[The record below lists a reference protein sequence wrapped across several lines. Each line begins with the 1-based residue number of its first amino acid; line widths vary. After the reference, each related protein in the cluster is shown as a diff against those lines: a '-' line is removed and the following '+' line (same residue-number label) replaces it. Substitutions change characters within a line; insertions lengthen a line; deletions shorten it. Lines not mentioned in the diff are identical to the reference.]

1 MTSRRVSDVKASGTR
16 APRRLAYAASR
27 LVRRHLALG
36 ASIGLVAAGACA
48 PAPVAPSPDPTPT
61 LESRFAQR
69 IAQVPGAEA
78 AVWVEDLGTG
88 ATYRLADTV
97 PYHPAS
103 TMKLPVMVTL
113 VRAAETGAFDLDH
126 RVVLQNAFRSI
137 IDGSPYSLIRE
148 EDSDPALYDR
158 VGVPISLR
166 ELNHRMIVRSS
177 NLATN
182 ALIEH
187 LGADSITHVAAAL
200 GADGVLVRR
209 GVEDAKAFAAGRNN
223 VATARG
229 LGRLLAAIERGSA
242 ASATGTALMRTTLL
256 AQEFNDEI
264 PAGLPAGT
272 PVAHKTGWITGQT
285 HDAAIVYPPGR
296 APFVLVVLT
305 RGIADRATAQRLIA
319 DLASLTWSRVVA
331 GR

>member
-1 MTSRRVSDVKASGTR
+1 VSGRTRSHPVRRIASVGPRGRARSGT
-16 APRRLAYAASR
+16 
-27 LVRRHLALG
+27 LG
-36 ASIGLVAAGACA
+36 LLLCATLSCA
-48 PAPVAPSPDPTPT
+48 PAPVAPSPEPTPT
-61 LESRFAQR
+61 LETRLAQR
-69 IAQVPGAEA
+69 IRQVPGAEA
-78 AVWVEDLGTG
+78 AVWIEDLGTG
-88 ATYRLADTV
+88 ATFAVAETV
-97 PYHPAS
+97 TYHPAS
-103 TMKLPVMVTL
+103 TMKLPVMVAL
-113 VRAAETGAFDLDH
+113 VRAAEAGALALDD
-126 RVVLQNAFRSI
+126 RVILENRFRSI
-137 IDGSPYSLIRE
+137 VDGSPYALIRE

-158 VGVPISLR
+158 VGAPISFR

-182 ALIEH
+182 ALIER
-187 LGADSITHVAAAL
+187 LGADSVTRVAAAL
-200 GADGVLVRR
+200 GAEGVIVRR

-223 VATARG
+223 ATTARG
-229 LGRLLAAIERGSA
+229 LGRLLAAIERGTA
-242 ASATGTALMRTTLL
+242 ASAAGTALLRTTLL

-305 RGIADRATAQRLIA
+305 RGIPDRATAQRLIA
-319 DLASLTWSRVVA
+319 DLAGLAWSQVVA

>member
-1 MTSRRVSDVKASGTR
+1 MTDPRAVPGKRRN
-16 APRRLAYAASR
+16 P
-27 LVRRHLALG
+27 G
-36 ASIGLVAAGACA
+36 ASALRALTLTWALACA
-48 PAPVAPSPDPTPT
+48 PAPVAPSPEPTPT
-61 LESRFAQR
+61 LETRLAQR
-69 IAQVPGAEA
+69 IRQVPGAEA

-88 ATYRLADTV
+88 ATFAVAETV
-97 PYHPAS
+97 TYHPAS
-103 TMKLPVMVTL
+103 TMKLPVMVAL
-113 VRAAETGAFDLDH
+113 VRAAEAGALALDD
-126 RVVLQNAFRSI
+126 RVILENRFRSI
-137 IDGSPYSLIRE
+137 VDGSPYALIRE

-158 VGVPISLR
+158 VGAPISFR

-182 ALIEH
+182 ALIER
-187 LGADSITHVAAAL
+187 LGADSVTRVAAAL
-200 GADGVLVRR
+200 GAEGVIVRR

-223 VATARG
+223 ATTARG
-229 LGRLLAAIERGSA
+229 LGRLLAAIERGTATSA
-242 ASATGTALMRTTLL
+242 AGTALLRTTLL

-305 RGIADRATAQRLIA
+305 RGIPDRATAQRLIA
-319 DLASLTWSRVVA
+319 DLAGLAWSQVVA

>member
-1 MTSRRVSDVKASGTR
+1 MARGGDVTTRHAPSRTAVAR
-16 APRRLAYAASR
+16 AARLTQLAMLSMFSM
-27 LVRRHLALG
+27 LVILSVVG
-36 ASIGLVAAGACA
+36 CA
-48 PAPVAPSPDPTPT
+48 PAPVAPSPEPTPT
-61 LESRFAQR
+61 LETRFAQR

-78 AVWVEDLGTG
+78 AVWVEDLATG

-126 RVVLQNAFRSI
+126 RVVLQNTFRSI
-137 IDGSPYSLIRE
+137 VDGSPYSLVRA

-158 VGVPISLR
+158 VGAAISLR

-182 ALIEH
+182 ALIEY
-187 LGADSITHVAAAL
+187 LGADSITRVAAAL

-242 ASATGTALMRTTLL
+242 ASAAGTALMRTTLL

>member
-1 MTSRRVSDVKASGTR
+1 MNHPSAVPGRRR
-16 APRRLAYAASR
+16 NP
-27 LVRRHLALG
+27 G
-36 ASIGLVAAGACA
+36 ASALRALTLTWALACA
-48 PAPVAPSPDPTPT
+48 PAPVAPSPEPTPT
-61 LESRFAQR
+61 LETRLAQR
-69 IAQVPGAEA
+69 IRQVPGAEA
-78 AVWVEDLGTG
+78 AVWIEDLGTG
-88 ATYRLADTV
+88 TTFAVAETV
-97 PYHPAS
+97 TYHPAS
-103 TMKLPVMVTL
+103 TMKLPVMVAL
-113 VRAAETGAFDLDH
+113 VRAAEAGALALDD
-126 RVVLQNAFRSI
+126 RVILENRFRSI
-137 IDGSPYSLIRE
+137 VDGSPYALIRE

-158 VGVPISLR
+158 VGAPISLR

-182 ALIEH
+182 ALIER
-187 LGADSITHVAAAL
+187 LGADSVTRVAAAL
-200 GADGVLVRR
+200 GADGVIVRR

-223 VATARG
+223 ATTARG
-229 LGRLLAAIERGSA
+229 LGRLLAAIERGTA
-242 ASATGTALMRTTLL
+242 ASAAGTALMRTTLL

-305 RGIADRATAQRLIA
+305 RGIPDRATAQRLIA
-319 DLASLTWSRVVA
+319 DLAGLAWSQVVA

>member
-1 MTSRRVSDVKASGTR
+1 MNHPR
-16 APRRLAYAASR
+16 AVPGR
-27 LVRRHLALG
+27 RRHPG
-36 ASIGLVAAGACA
+36 ASALRALTLTWALACA
-48 PAPVAPSPDPTPT
+48 PAPVAPSPEPTPT
-61 LESRFAQR
+61 LETRLAQR
-69 IAQVPGAEA
+69 IRQVPGAEA

-88 ATYRLADTV
+88 ATFAVAETV
-97 PYHPAS
+97 TYHPAS
-103 TMKLPVMVTL
+103 TMKLPVMVAL
-113 VRAAETGAFDLDH
+113 VRAAESGALALDD
-126 RVVLQNAFRSI
+126 RVILENRFRSI
-137 IDGSPYSLIRE
+137 VDGSPYALIRE

-158 VGVPISLR
+158 VGAPISFR

-182 ALIEH
+182 ALIER
-187 LGADSITHVAAAL
+187 LGADSVTRVAAAL
-200 GADGVLVRR
+200 GAEGVIVRR

-223 VATARG
+223 ATTARG
-229 LGRLLAAIERGSA
+229 LGRLLAAIERGTA
-242 ASATGTALMRTTLL
+242 ASAAGTALMRTTLL

-305 RGIADRATAQRLIA
+305 RGIPDRATAQRLIA
-319 DLASLTWSRVVA
+319 DLAGLAWSQVVA

>member
-1 MTSRRVSDVKASGTR
+1 MSGRTRSHPVRRIASVGPRGRARSGT
-16 APRRLAYAASR
+16 
-27 LVRRHLALG
+27 LG
-36 ASIGLVAAGACA
+36 LLLCATLSCA
-48 PAPVAPSPDPTPT
+48 PAPVAPSPEPTPT
-61 LESRFAQR
+61 LEARLTQR
-69 IAQVPGAEA
+69 IRQVPGAEA
-78 AVWVEDLGTG
+78 AVWIEDLGTG
-88 ATYRLADTV
+88 ATFAVAETV
-97 PYHPAS
+97 TYHPAS
-103 TMKLPVMVTL
+103 TMKLPVMVAL
-113 VRAAETGAFDLDH
+113 VRAAESGALALDD
-126 RVVLQNAFRSI
+126 RVILENRFRSI
-137 IDGSPYSLIRE
+137 VDGSPYTLVRE

-158 VGVPISLR
+158 VGAPISLR

-182 ALIEH
+182 ALIER
-187 LGADSITHVAAAL
+187 LGADSVTRVAAAL
-200 GADGVLVRR
+200 GADGVIVRR
-209 GVEDAKAFAAGRNN
+209 GVEDAKAFAAGLNN

-229 LGRLLAAIERGSA
+229 LGRLLAAIERGTA
-242 ASATGTALMRTTLL
+242 ASAAGTAVMRTTLL

-305 RGIADRATAQRLIA
+305 RGIADRTTAQRLIA
-319 DLASLTWSRVVA
+319 DLAGLAWSTVVA

>member
-1 MTSRRVSDVKASGTR
+1 VSGRTRSHPVRRIASVGPRGRARSGT
-16 APRRLAYAASR
+16 
-27 LVRRHLALG
+27 LG
-36 ASIGLVAAGACA
+36 LLLCATLSCA
-48 PAPVAPSPDPTPT
+48 PAPVAPSPEPTPT
-61 LESRFAQR
+61 LETRLAQR
-69 IAQVPGAEA
+69 IRQVPGAEA

-88 ATYRLADTV
+88 TTFAVAETV
-97 PYHPAS
+97 TYHPAS
-103 TMKLPVMVTL
+103 TMKLPVMVAL
-113 VRAAETGAFDLDH
+113 VRAAEAGALALDD
-126 RVVLQNAFRSI
+126 RVILENRFRSI
-137 IDGSPYSLIRE
+137 VDGSPYALIRE

-158 VGVPISLR
+158 VGAPISFR

-182 ALIEH
+182 ALIER
-187 LGADSITHVAAAL
+187 LGADSVTRVAAAL
-200 GADGVLVRR
+200 GAEGVIVRR

-223 VATARG
+223 ATTARG
-229 LGRLLAAIERGSA
+229 LGRLLAAIERGTA
-242 ASATGTALMRTTLL
+242 ASAAGTALLRTTLL

-305 RGIADRATAQRLIA
+305 RGIPDRATAQRLIA
-319 DLASLTWSRVVA
+319 DLAGLAWSQVVA

>member
-1 MTSRRVSDVKASGTR
+1 MRTLLTVLTMLG
-16 APRRLAYAASR
+16 
-27 LVRRHLALG
+27 ALG
-36 ASIGLVAAGACA
+36 CAPVRSA
-48 PAPVAPSPDPTPT
+48 PAPEPTPS
-61 LESRFAQR
+61 LERRFAQR

-78 AVWVEDLGTG
+78 AVWVEDLATG
-88 ATYRLADTV
+88 ATFGVADTA
-97 PYHPAS
+97 PFHPAS

-113 VRAAETGAFDLDH
+113 VRAAEAGTVDLDD
-126 RVVLQNAFRSI
+126 RVVLRNSFRSI
-137 IDGSPYSLIRE
+137 VDGSPYALVRE

-158 VGVPISLR
+158 TGAPISLR

-182 ALIEH
+182 ALIEQ
-187 LGADSITHVAAAL
+187 LGADAITGVATEL
-200 GADGVLVRR
+200 GAEGVRVRR

-229 LGRLLAAIERGSA
+229 LGRLLAAIERGQA
-242 ASATGTALMRTTLL
+242 ASAAGTALMRSTLL

-264 PAGLPAGT
+264 PAGLPTGT
-272 PVAHKTGWITGQT
+272 SVAHKTGWITGQT

-319 DLASLTWSRVVA
+319 DLAALTWSSVVS

>member
-1 MTSRRVSDVKASGTR
+1 VSGRTRSHPVRRIASVGPRGRARSGT
-16 APRRLAYAASR
+16 
-27 LVRRHLALG
+27 LG
-36 ASIGLVAAGACA
+36 LLLCATLSCA
-48 PAPVAPSPDPTPT
+48 PAPVAPSPEPTPT
-61 LESRFAQR
+61 LETRLAQR
-69 IAQVPGAEA
+69 IRQVPGAEA

-88 ATYRLADTV
+88 TTFAVAETV
-97 PYHPAS
+97 TYHPAS
-103 TMKLPVMVTL
+103 TMKLPVMVAL
-113 VRAAETGAFDLDH
+113 VRAAEAGALALDD
-126 RVVLQNAFRSI
+126 RVILENRFRSI
-137 IDGSPYSLIRE
+137 VDGSPYALIRE

-158 VGVPISLR
+158 VGAPISFR

-182 ALIEH
+182 ALIER
-187 LGADSITHVAAAL
+187 LGADSVTRVAAAL
-200 GADGVLVRR
+200 GAEGVIVRR

-223 VATARG
+223 ATTARG
-229 LGRLLAAIERGSA
+229 LGRLLAAIERGTA
-242 ASATGTALMRTTLL
+242 ASAAGTALLRTTLL

-305 RGIADRATAQRLIA
+305 RGIPDRATAQRLIA
-319 DLASLTWSRVVA
+319 DLAGLAWSHVVA

>member
-1 MTSRRVSDVKASGTR
+1 MRDPR
-16 APRRLAYAASR
+16 AVPGK
-27 LVRRHLALG
+27 RRHPG
-36 ASIGLVAAGACA
+36 ASALRALTLTWALACA
-48 PAPVAPSPDPTPT
+48 PAPVAPSPEPTPT
-61 LESRFAQR
+61 LETRLAQR
-69 IAQVPGAEA
+69 IRQVPGAEA
-78 AVWVEDLGTG
+78 AVWIEDLGTG
-88 ATYRLADTV
+88 ATFAVAETV
-97 PYHPAS
+97 TYHPAS
-103 TMKLPVMVTL
+103 TMKLPVMVAL
-113 VRAAETGAFDLDH
+113 VRAAEAGALALDD
-126 RVVLQNAFRSI
+126 RVILENRFRSI
-137 IDGSPYSLIRE
+137 VDGSPYALIRE

-158 VGVPISLR
+158 VGAPISFR

-182 ALIEH
+182 ALIER
-187 LGADSITHVAAAL
+187 LGADSVTRVAAAL
-200 GADGVLVRR
+200 GAEGVIVRR

-223 VATARG
+223 ATTARG
-229 LGRLLAAIERGSA
+229 LGRLLAAIERGTA
-242 ASATGTALMRTTLL
+242 ASAAGTALMRTTLL

-305 RGIADRATAQRLIA
+305 RGIPDRATAQRLIA
-319 DLASLTWSRVVA
+319 DLAGLAWSHVVA

>member
-1 MTSRRVSDVKASGTR
+1 MSGR
-16 APRRLAYAASR
+16 ARSS
-27 LVRRHLALG
+27 LVRRIASLGPRGRARSGTLGLLLG
-36 ASIGLVAAGACA
+36 ATLSCA
-48 PAPVAPSPDPTPT
+48 PAPVAPSPEPTPT
-61 LESRFAQR
+61 LETRLAQR
-69 IAQVPGAEA
+69 IRQVPGAEA

-88 ATYRLADTV
+88 RTWRLADTV

-103 TMKLPVMVTL
+103 TMKLPVMVAL
-113 VRAAETGAFDLDH
+113 VRAAESGALALDD
-126 RVVLQNAFRSI
+126 RVILENRFRSI
-137 IDGSPYSLIRE
+137 VDGSPYTLVRE

-158 VGVPISLR
+158 VGAPISLR
-166 ELNHRMIVRSS
+166 ELNHLMIVRSS

-182 ALIEH
+182 ALIER
-187 LGADSITHVAAAL
+187 LGADSVTRVAAAL
-200 GADGVLVRR
+200 GADGVIVRR
-209 GVEDAKAFAAGRNN
+209 GVEDAKAFAAGLNN

-229 LGRLLAAIERGSA
+229 LGRLLAAIERGTA
-242 ASATGTALMRTTLL
+242 ASAAGTAVMRTTLL

-305 RGIADRATAQRLIA
+305 RGIADRTTAQRLIA
-319 DLASLTWSRVVA
+319 DLAGLAWSTVVA

>member
-1 MTSRRVSDVKASGTR
+1 MSGRTRSHPVRRIASVGPRGRARSGT
-16 APRRLAYAASR
+16 
-27 LVRRHLALG
+27 LG
-36 ASIGLVAAGACA
+36 LLLCATLSCA
-48 PAPVAPSPDPTPT
+48 PAPVAPSPEPTPT
-61 LESRFAQR
+61 LETRLAQR
-69 IAQVPGAEA
+69 IRQVPGAEA

-88 ATYRLADTV
+88 TTFAVAETV
-97 PYHPAS
+97 TYHPAS
-103 TMKLPVMVTL
+103 TMKLPVMVAL
-113 VRAAETGAFDLDH
+113 VRAAEAGALALDD
-126 RVVLQNAFRSI
+126 RVILENRFRSI
-137 IDGSPYSLIRE
+137 VDGSPYALIRE

-158 VGVPISLR
+158 VGAPISFR

-182 ALIEH
+182 ALIER
-187 LGADSITHVAAAL
+187 LGADSVTRVAAAL
-200 GADGVLVRR
+200 GAEGVIVRR

-223 VATARG
+223 ATTARG
-229 LGRLLAAIERGSA
+229 LGRLLAAIERGTA
-242 ASATGTALMRTTLL
+242 ASAAGTALLRTTLL

-305 RGIADRATAQRLIA
+305 RGIPDRATAQRLIA
-319 DLASLTWSRVVA
+319 DLAGLAWSHVVA

>member
-1 MTSRRVSDVKASGTR
+1 MNHPR
-16 APRRLAYAASR
+16 AVPGR
-27 LVRRHLALG
+27 RRHPG
-36 ASIGLVAAGACA
+36 ASALRALTLTWALACA
-48 PAPVAPSPDPTPT
+48 PAPVAPSPEPTPT
-61 LESRFAQR
+61 LETRLAQR
-69 IAQVPGAEA
+69 IRQVPGAEA
-78 AVWVEDLGTG
+78 AVWIEDLGTG
-88 ATYRLADTV
+88 ATFAVAETV
-97 PYHPAS
+97 TYHPAS
-103 TMKLPVMVTL
+103 TMKLPVMVAL
-113 VRAAETGAFDLDH
+113 VRAAEAGALALDD
-126 RVVLQNAFRSI
+126 RVILENRFRSI
-137 IDGSPYSLIRE
+137 VDGSPYALIRE

-158 VGVPISLR
+158 VGAPISFR

-182 ALIEH
+182 ALIER
-187 LGADSITHVAAAL
+187 LGADSVTRVAAAL
-200 GADGVLVRR
+200 GAEGVIVRR

-223 VATARG
+223 ATTARG
-229 LGRLLAAIERGSA
+229 LGRLLAAIERGTA
-242 ASATGTALMRTTLL
+242 ASAAGTALMRTTLL

-305 RGIADRATAQRLIA
+305 RGIPDRATAQRLIA
-319 DLASLTWSRVVA
+319 DLAGLAWSHVVA

>member
-1 MTSRRVSDVKASGTR
+1 MNHPSAVPGR
-16 APRRLAYAASR
+16 
-27 LVRRHLALG
+27 RRHPG
-36 ASIGLVAAGACA
+36 ASALRALTLTWALACA
-48 PAPVAPSPDPTPT
+48 PAPVAPSPEPTPT
-61 LESRFAQR
+61 LETRLAQR
-69 IAQVPGAEA
+69 IRQVPGAEA

-88 ATYRLADTV
+88 ATFAVAETV
-97 PYHPAS
+97 TYHPAS
-103 TMKLPVMVTL
+103 TMKLPVMVAL
-113 VRAAETGAFDLDH
+113 VRAAEAGALALDD
-126 RVVLQNAFRSI
+126 RVILENRFRSI
-137 IDGSPYSLIRE
+137 VDGSPYALIRE

-158 VGVPISLR
+158 VGAPISFR

-182 ALIEH
+182 ALIER
-187 LGADSITHVAAAL
+187 LGADSVTRVAAAL
-200 GADGVLVRR
+200 GAEGVIVRR

-223 VATARG
+223 ATTARG
-229 LGRLLAAIERGSA
+229 LGRLLAAIERGTA
-242 ASATGTALMRTTLL
+242 ASAAGTALLRTTLL

-305 RGIADRATAQRLIA
+305 RGIPDRATAQRLIA
-319 DLASLTWSRVVA
+319 DLAGLAWSHVVA

>member
-1 MTSRRVSDVKASGTR
+1 MSGRTRSHPVRRIASVGPRGRARSGT
-16 APRRLAYAASR
+16 
-27 LVRRHLALG
+27 LG
-36 ASIGLVAAGACA
+36 LLLCATLSCA
-48 PAPVAPSPDPTPT
+48 PAPVAPSPEPTPT
-61 LESRFAQR
+61 LETRLAQR
-69 IAQVPGAEA
+69 IRQVPGAEA

-88 ATYRLADTV
+88 TTFAVAETV
-97 PYHPAS
+97 TYHPAS
-103 TMKLPVMVTL
+103 TMKLPVMVAL
-113 VRAAETGAFDLDH
+113 VRAAEAGALALDD
-126 RVVLQNAFRSI
+126 RVILENRFRSI
-137 IDGSPYSLIRE
+137 VDGSPYALIRE

-158 VGVPISLR
+158 VGAPISFR

-182 ALIEH
+182 ALIER
-187 LGADSITHVAAAL
+187 LGADSVTRVAAAL
-200 GADGVLVRR
+200 GAEGVIVRR

-223 VATARG
+223 ATTARG
-229 LGRLLAAIERGSA
+229 LGRLLAAIERGTA
-242 ASATGTALMRTTLL
+242 ASAAGTALLRTTLL

-305 RGIADRATAQRLIA
+305 RGIPDRATAQRLIA
-319 DLASLTWSRVVA
+319 DLAGLAWSQVVA

>member
-1 MTSRRVSDVKASGTR
+1 MSGRTRSHPVRRIASVGPRGRARSGT
-16 APRRLAYAASR
+16 
-27 LVRRHLALG
+27 LG
-36 ASIGLVAAGACA
+36 LLLCATLSCA
-48 PAPVAPSPDPTPT
+48 PAPAVPSPEPTPT
-61 LESRFAQR
+61 LETRLAQR
-69 IAQVPGAEA
+69 IRQVPGAEA
-78 AVWVEDLGTG
+78 AVWIEDLGTG
-88 ATYRLADTV
+88 ATFAVAETV
-97 PYHPAS
+97 TYHPAS
-103 TMKLPVMVTL
+103 TMKLPVMVAL
-113 VRAAETGAFDLDH
+113 VRAAEAGALALDD
-126 RVVLQNAFRSI
+126 RVILENRFRSI
-137 IDGSPYSLIRE
+137 VDGSPYALIRE

-158 VGVPISLR
+158 VGAPISFR

-182 ALIEH
+182 ALIER
-187 LGADSITHVAAAL
+187 LGADAVTRVALAL
-200 GADGVLVRR
+200 GAEGVIVRR

-223 VATARG
+223 ATTARG
-229 LGRLLAAIERGSA
+229 LGRLLAAIERGTA
-242 ASATGTALMRTTLL
+242 ASATGTALLRTTLL

-305 RGIADRATAQRLIA
+305 RGIPDRATAQRLIA
-319 DLASLTWSRVVA
+319 DLAGLAWSHVVA

>member
-1 MTSRRVSDVKASGTR
+1 MGDGVASPMRPPRRVGT
-16 APRRLAYAASR
+16 AVPRFLRP
-27 LVRRHLALG
+27 G
-36 ASIGLVAAGACA
+36 VAAAALLGGSIACA
-48 PAPVAPSPDPTPT
+48 PAPVAPSPEPTPT
-61 LESRFAQR
+61 LETRFAQR
-69 IAQVPGAEA
+69 IAQEPGAEA
-78 AVWVEDLGTG
+78 AIWVEDLGTG
-88 ATYRLADTV
+88 ATFRLADTV

-113 VRAAETGAFDLDH
+113 VRAAESGAFALDD
-126 RVVLQNAFRSI
+126 RILLQNVFRSI
-137 IDGSPYSLIRE
+137 VDGSPYSLVRE

-158 VGVPISLR
+158 VGAPISLR

-182 ALIEH
+182 ALIEA
-187 LGADSITHVAAAL
+187 LGADAITRVATSL
-200 GADGVLVRR
+200 GADGVIVRR

-223 VATARG
+223 GATARG
-229 LGRLLAAIERGSA
+229 LGRLLAAVERGDA
-242 ASATGTALMRTTLL
+242 ASAAGTALMRATLL

-264 PAGLPAGT
+264 PAGVPAGT

-319 DLASLTWSRVVA
+319 DLAALTWSQLVA